1 MKTASNLILVG
12 PMGSGKTSIGKRLA
26 ERLGLPFVDADRT
39 IEQDTGASIA
49 LIFEL
54 EGEAGFRV
62 REHAVLQ
69 RLCAGERQVIATGGG
84 AVLHPETRRLLGERG
99 FVLYLAIDPDTQLR
113 RLRHDRGRP
122 LLQCA
127 DRRATLQR
135 ISAERTPLYE
145 AIADLRHD
153 TGRGGIRQVIEQILA
168 LLGQHW
174 QPSQAVP
181 RLATPQ
187 DASA

>member
-26 ERLGLPFVDADRT
+26 QRLGLPFEDADRK
-39 IEQDTGASIA
+39 IEHVTGASIP

-69 RLCAGERQVIATGGG
+69 RLCQGEGQVIATGGG
-84 AVLHPETRRLLGERG
+84 AVLHPETRGLLSERG
-99 FVLYLAIDPDTQLR
+99 FVLYLAIDPDAQLH
-113 RLRHDRGRP
+113 RLRHDRSRP
-122 LLQCA
+122 LLQCT
-127 DRRATLQR
+127 DRRSLLQR

-145 AIADLRHD
+145 SIADLRHD
-153 TGRGGIRQVIEQILA
+153 TGRGAMREAIEQILI
-168 LLGQHW
+168 LLRQHW
-174 QPSQAVP
+174 QPTQAAP
-181 RLATPQ
+181 RQASIKE
-187 DASA
+187 ASA